1 MATSFHTGAAAL
13 LLMFSSA
20 AAGEPACF
28 GALAAGCATTAATG
42 GAAYCRA
49 AGGELECVVHAGS
62 IEHDACCLHSPQ
74 GRGCGHAPENPAQCA
89 YEWQKAQHRT
99 AQGLYWL
106 RRMNPRGSGV
116 DFNAFCAP
124 PGTVLAAGDER
135 WCCSRA
141 ASALAERDPQ
151 GVNKLRCQ

>member
-1 MATSFHTGAAAL
+1 MPFVVHALTAAL
-13 LLMFSSA
+13 LLACSA
-20 AAGEPACF
+20 AAAAPACF
-28 GALAAGCATTAATG
+28 GALAAGCSTAATG

-49 AGGELECVVHAGS
+49 IGTELECVVHAGS
-62 IEHDACCLHSPQ
+62 IEHDTCCLQSPQ
-74 GRGCGHAPENPAQCA
+74 GRGCGQPPEQPAQCA

-106 RRMNPRGSGV
+106 RRMNPRSGGV
-116 DFNAFCAP
+116 DFNAYCAP
-124 PGTVLAAGDER
+124 SGTVLAAGDER